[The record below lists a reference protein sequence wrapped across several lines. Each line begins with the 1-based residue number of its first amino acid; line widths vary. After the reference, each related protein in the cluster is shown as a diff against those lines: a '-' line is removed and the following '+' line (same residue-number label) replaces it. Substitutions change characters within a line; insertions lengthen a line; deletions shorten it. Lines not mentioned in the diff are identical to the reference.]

1 MRKKK
6 NILPC
11 PCCKSKDIEYKEES
25 AVRCFIRCSKCGIEI
40 RGKYL
45 KSIINKWNRRE
56 GGELDFIYLEGNKG
70 GDFIKISKVE
80 DNILRLESAHCCVYN
95 FSHEMPVEVLTS
107 LLSDLSLYFEDE
119 DKLFKKLGWNKEY
132 KDILINQVK
141 KIDYFENKKPL
152 KKNKYNRFEIMDI

>member
-25 AVRCFIRCSKCGIEI
+25 AVRCFIRCSKCGIEM

-56 GGELDFIYLEGNKG
+56 GGELDFVYLEGNKG
-70 GDFIKISKVE
+70 GDFIKLSKVK
-80 DNILRLESAHCCVYN
+80 DNILRLETAHCCVYN